1 MMSLFEILTN
11 YTVQN
16 VVIGAVLLGCVSG
29 LLGTFAVLRQQ
40 SLLGDTLAHAALPGV
55 CIGFLIAGGRH
66 LGWIMAGALAT
77 GVITAMFVVLV
88 VKRSRL
94 KTDAALGIGLSV
106 TFAAGVV
113 LLTYIQG
120 TAGAS
125 QGGLDSFLFGQAAAT
140 RRSDLWVMGA
150 VTLAALVLVLAC
162 WKQFKL
168 VVFDPLFA
176 RSIGVPVVALEVLL
190 TAMIALAVV
199 VGLQMVGV
207 VLMTAMVI
215 APAAAARQWIGRL
228 EHMVPLAM
236 LMGVIAGVCGAL
248 ISAWGNHLATGPLV
262 VLSATVLVLISL
274 LAAPG
279 RGIIRERIDRWRARR
294 ALGQRQVL
302 ATLYKL
308 AIKHRDRYYPAEL
321 GMLDSF
327 FGLGTR
333 RALQRLERQGL
344 VARVGHM
351 REEGPHWTL
360 TDAGYDQAQRQAA
373 FVTPEDGS
381 RDRGSPDPSTR
392 GHGTSEHG

>member
-1 MMSLFEILTN
+1 MSLLAALTN

-29 LLGTFAVLRQQ
+29 MLGTFAVLRQQ

-66 LGWIMAGALAT
+66 LGWILAGALAT
-77 GVITAMFVVLV
+77 GVLTAMFVMLV

-94 KTDAALGIGLSV
+94 KTDAALGIGLSI

-150 VTLAALVLVLAC
+150 ITLASLVLVLAC

-176 RSIGVPVVALEVLL
+176 RSIGLPVVVLELLL

-207 VLMTAMVI
+207 VLMTSMVI
-215 APAAAARQWIGRL
+215 APAAAARQWVSRL

-236 LMGVIAGVCGAL
+236 LLGVVAGVCGAL
-248 ISAWGNHLATGPLV
+248 ISAWGNNLATGPLV
-262 VLSATVLVLISL
+262 VLAASALVLISL
-274 LAAPG
+274 LAAPR
-279 RGIIRERIDRWRARR
+279 RGIIRERIDRWHARR
-294 ALGQRQVL
+294 ALGQRQIL
-302 ATLYKL
+302 TTLYKL
-308 AIKHRDRYYPAEL
+308 AVKHGDRYYPVEL

-327 FGLGTR
+327 FGLTTR
-333 RALQRLERQGL
+333 RALQRLEQQEF
-344 VARVGHM
+344 VTRVGHM

-360 TDAGYDQAQRQAA
+360 TDAGYAEAARQAHA
-373 FVTPEDGS
+373 MATDHEAPGRGTPE
-381 RDRGSPDPSTR
+381 
-392 GHGTSEHG
+392 HG

>member
-1 MMSLFEILTN
+1 MSLLAALTN

-29 LLGTFAVLRQQ
+29 MLGTFAVLRQQ

-66 LGWIMAGALAT
+66 LGWILAGALAT
-77 GVITAMFVVLV
+77 GVLTALFVMLV

-140 RRSDLWVMGA
+140 RRSDLWIMGA
-150 VTLAALVLVLAC
+150 ITLASLLLVLAC

-176 RSIGVPVVALEVLL
+176 RSIGFPVVALEVLL

-207 VLMTAMVI
+207 VLMTSMVI
-215 APAAAARQWIGRL
+215 APAAAARQWVNRL

-236 LMGVIAGVCGAL
+236 LLGVVAGVCGAL
-248 ISAWGNHLATGPLV
+248 ISAWGNNLATGPLV
-262 VLSATVLVLISL
+262 VLAASALVLVSL
-274 LAAPG
+274 LAAPR
-279 RGIIRERIDRWRARR
+279 RGIIRERIDRWHARR
-294 ALGQRQVL
+294 ALGQRQIL
-302 ATLYKL
+302 ATLHKL
-308 AIKHRDRYYPAEL
+308 ALKHRDRYYPVEL

-327 FGLGTR
+327 FGLATR
-333 RALQRLERQGL
+333 RALQRLEQQGL

-360 TDAGYDQAQRQAA
+360 TDAGYAEAERLADAM
-373 FVTPEDGS
+373 VPENEAL
-381 RDRGSPDPSTR
+381 
-392 GHGTSEHG
+392 GHG

>member
-1 MMSLFEILTN
+1 MSLLAALTN

-16 VVIGAVLLGCVSG
+16 VLIGAVLLGCVSG

-66 LGWIMAGALAT
+66 LGWILAGALAT
-77 GVITAMFVVLV
+77 GVLTAMFVVLM

-150 VTLAALVLVLAC
+150 ITLASLVLVLAC

-176 RSIGVPVVALEVLL
+176 RSIGLPVVVLEVLL

-207 VLMTAMVI
+207 VLMTSMVI
-215 APAAAARQWIGRL
+215 APAAAARQWVNRL

-236 LMGVIAGVCGAL
+236 LLGVVAGVFGAL
-248 ISAWGNHLATGPLV
+248 ISAWGNNLATGPLV
-262 VLSATVLVLISL
+262 VLAASALVLVSL
-274 LAAPG
+274 LAAPR
-279 RGIIRERIDRWRARR
+279 RGIIRERIDRWHARR
-294 ALGQRQVL
+294 ALGQRQIL

-308 AIKHRDRYYPAEL
+308 AIKHRDRHYPVEL

-327 FGLGTR
+327 FGLATR
-333 RALQRLERQGL
+333 RALQRLEQQGL

-360 TDAGYDQAQRQAA
+360 TDTGYAEAERLTHFMASDDGPTRPGPRGRG
-373 FVTPEDGS
+373 TPE
-381 RDRGSPDPSTR
+381 
-392 GHGTSEHG
+392 HG